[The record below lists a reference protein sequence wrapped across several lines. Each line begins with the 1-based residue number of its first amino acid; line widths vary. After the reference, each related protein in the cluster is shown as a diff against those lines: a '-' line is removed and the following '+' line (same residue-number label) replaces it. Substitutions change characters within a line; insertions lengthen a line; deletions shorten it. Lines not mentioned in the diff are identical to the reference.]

1 MGHVMEKMN
10 GIMHFE
16 SLHHGITIEVGWF
29 LVQLGEIMEGLG
41 FEFMVFSELIT
52 SFHTI
57 CA

>member
-1 MGHVMEKMN
+1 MEKMN